1 MVRASSNTV
10 GLRTHTS
17 FLGETVLIG
26 TIFPCDEDDP
36 DFCDGAGRKT
46 LSLPEDFFVDV
57 LVYFF
62 VSDVSLDSFLK
73 DFFFTTGAG
82 ISSKSSSNSSS

>member
-1 MVRASSNTV
+1 MRLASDVSIPSRLTTAALPDNKTSLMVRASSNTV

-36 DFCDGAGRKT
+36 DVCDGAGRKT
-46 LSLPEDFFVDV
+46 LSLPVDFFVDAFYQAEEI
-57 LVYFF
+57 LF
-62 VSDVSLDSFLK
+62 
-73 DFFFTTGAG
+73 
-82 ISSKSSSNSSS
+82 